1 MENAWHSSSICHH
14 LITAATCLS
23 VQTLPE
29 QSDPEFFEMVEY
41 FFHRGC
47 QLVEPHLVDTMRSRA
62 PRDDKAKK
70 VRGILQ
76 MMEPCHHVIEICFP
90 LKKDDGSFEMI
101 TGYRSQ
107 HSQHRVP
114 TKGGESARGG

>member
-1 MENAWHSSSICHH
+1 MTSVVPQSI
-14 LITAATCLS
+14 
-23 VQTLPE
+23 PE
-29 QSDPEFFEMVEY
+29 QADPEFFEMVEY

-47 QLVEPHLVDTMRSRA
+47 QLVEPHLVDTMKSRA
-62 PRDDKAKK
+62 SRDDKAKK

-114 TKGGESARGG
+114 TKGGKSGSGHQPASAPARPHQLY